1 MLSEINRSMIQIKK
15 NMENISS
22 RTTTK
27 PPPPPTTTTTATTT
41 TTTTTTTATT
51 IKYFLLIDTAVR
63 AAFRETFLIIEMKFQ
78 INQNGKHFI
87 TLSLSIW
94 GNEETF
100 LEFSNYLKNKLG
112 NLKRTVADRNR
123 IVVWD
128 NRISLA
134 FSCCYFCQY

>member
-87 TLSLSIW
+87 TLSLSI
-94 GNEETF
+94 
-100 LEFSNYLKNKLG
+100 
-112 NLKRTVADRNR
+112 
-123 IVVWD
+123 
-128 NRISLA
+128 
-134 FSCCYFCQY
+134 

>member
-27 PPPPPTTTTTATTT
+27 PPPPPPTTTTAT

-87 TLSLSIW
+87 TLSLSI
-94 GNEETF
+94 
-100 LEFSNYLKNKLG
+100 
-112 NLKRTVADRNR
+112 
-123 IVVWD
+123 
-128 NRISLA
+128 
-134 FSCCYFCQY
+134 

>member
-22 RTTTK
+22 RTITK
-27 PPPPPTTTTTATTT
+27 PPPPPPTTTTATT

-87 TLSLSIW
+87 TLSLSI
-94 GNEETF
+94 
-100 LEFSNYLKNKLG
+100 
-112 NLKRTVADRNR
+112 
-123 IVVWD
+123 
-128 NRISLA
+128 
-134 FSCCYFCQY
+134 

>member
-22 RTTTK
+22 RTITK
-27 PPPPPTTTTTATTT
+27 PPPPTTTTA

-87 TLSLSIW
+87 TLSLSI
-94 GNEETF
+94 
-100 LEFSNYLKNKLG
+100 
-112 NLKRTVADRNR
+112 
-123 IVVWD
+123 
-128 NRISLA
+128 
-134 FSCCYFCQY
+134 

>member
-27 PPPPPTTTTTATTT
+27 PPPPPTTTKTATTT
-41 TTTTTTTATT
+41 TATTATT

-87 TLSLSIW
+87 TLSLSI
-94 GNEETF
+94 
-100 LEFSNYLKNKLG
+100 
-112 NLKRTVADRNR
+112 
-123 IVVWD
+123 
-128 NRISLA
+128 
-134 FSCCYFCQY
+134 

>member
-1 MLSEINRSMIQIKK
+1 
-15 NMENISS
+15 MENISS

-27 PPPPPTTTTTATTT
+27 PPPPPPTTTTA

-87 TLSLSIW
+87 TLSLSI
-94 GNEETF
+94 
-100 LEFSNYLKNKLG
+100 
-112 NLKRTVADRNR
+112 
-123 IVVWD
+123 
-128 NRISLA
+128 
-134 FSCCYFCQY
+134 

>member
-27 PPPPPTTTTTATTT
+27 PPPPPPTTTTAT

-78 INQNGKHFI
+78 IN
-87 TLSLSIW
+87 
-94 GNEETF
+94 
-100 LEFSNYLKNKLG
+100 
-112 NLKRTVADRNR
+112 
-123 IVVWD
+123 
-128 NRISLA
+128 
-134 FSCCYFCQY
+134 

>member
-27 PPPPPTTTTTATTT
+27 PPPPPPTTTTATT

-63 AAFRETFLIIEMKFQ
+63 AAFRETFLSIEMKFQ

-87 TLSLSIW
+87 TLSLSI
-94 GNEETF
+94 
-100 LEFSNYLKNKLG
+100 
-112 NLKRTVADRNR
+112 
-123 IVVWD
+123 
-128 NRISLA
+128 
-134 FSCCYFCQY
+134 

>member
-22 RTTTK
+22 RTITK
-27 PPPPPTTTTTATTT
+27 PPPPPPTTTTA

-87 TLSLSIW
+87 TLSLSI
-94 GNEETF
+94 
-100 LEFSNYLKNKLG
+100 
-112 NLKRTVADRNR
+112 
-123 IVVWD
+123 
-128 NRISLA
+128 
-134 FSCCYFCQY
+134 

>member
-41 TTTTTTTATT
+41 TTTTTTTT

-87 TLSLSIW
+87 TLSLSI
-94 GNEETF
+94 
-100 LEFSNYLKNKLG
+100 
-112 NLKRTVADRNR
+112 
-123 IVVWD
+123 
-128 NRISLA
+128 
-134 FSCCYFCQY
+134 

>member
-27 PPPPPTTTTTATTT
+27 PPPPPTTTTTATTTT

-87 TLSLSIW
+87 TLSLSI
-94 GNEETF
+94 
-100 LEFSNYLKNKLG
+100 
-112 NLKRTVADRNR
+112 
-123 IVVWD
+123 
-128 NRISLA
+128 
-134 FSCCYFCQY
+134 

>member
-27 PPPPPTTTTTATTT
+27 PPPPPPTTTTA

-87 TLSLSIW
+87 TLSLSI
-94 GNEETF
+94 
-100 LEFSNYLKNKLG
+100 
-112 NLKRTVADRNR
+112 
-123 IVVWD
+123 
-128 NRISLA
+128 
-134 FSCCYFCQY
+134 

>member
-22 RTTTK
+22 RTITK
-27 PPPPPTTTTTATTT
+27 PPPPPPPTTTTA

-87 TLSLSIW
+87 TLSLSI
-94 GNEETF
+94 
-100 LEFSNYLKNKLG
+100 
-112 NLKRTVADRNR
+112 
-123 IVVWD
+123 
-128 NRISLA
+128 
-134 FSCCYFCQY
+134 

>member
-27 PPPPPTTTTTATTT
+27 PPPPTTTTA
-41 TTTTTTTATT
+41 TTTTTTATT

-87 TLSLSIW
+87 TLSLSI
-94 GNEETF
+94 
-100 LEFSNYLKNKLG
+100 
-112 NLKRTVADRNR
+112 
-123 IVVWD
+123 
-128 NRISLA
+128 
-134 FSCCYFCQY
+134 

>member
-15 NMENISS
+15 NMENIS

-27 PPPPPTTTTTATTT
+27 PPPPPPTTTTA

-87 TLSLSIW
+87 TLSLSI
-94 GNEETF
+94 
-100 LEFSNYLKNKLG
+100 
-112 NLKRTVADRNR
+112 
-123 IVVWD
+123 
-128 NRISLA
+128 
-134 FSCCYFCQY
+134 

>member
-27 PPPPPTTTTTATTT
+27 PPPPPPPTTTA
-41 TTTTTTTATT
+41 TTTTTTATT

-87 TLSLSIW
+87 TLSLSI
-94 GNEETF
+94 
-100 LEFSNYLKNKLG
+100 
-112 NLKRTVADRNR
+112 
-123 IVVWD
+123 
-128 NRISLA
+128 
-134 FSCCYFCQY
+134 

>member
-27 PPPPPTTTTTATTT
+27 PPPPPTTTTTA

-87 TLSLSIW
+87 TLSLSI
-94 GNEETF
+94 
-100 LEFSNYLKNKLG
+100 
-112 NLKRTVADRNR
+112 
-123 IVVWD
+123 
-128 NRISLA
+128 
-134 FSCCYFCQY
+134 

>member
-27 PPPPPTTTTTATTT
+27 PPPPPPTTTTA
-41 TTTTTTTATT
+41 TTTTTTATT

-87 TLSLSIW
+87 TLSLSI
-94 GNEETF
+94 
-100 LEFSNYLKNKLG
+100 
-112 NLKRTVADRNR
+112 
-123 IVVWD
+123 
-128 NRISLA
+128 
-134 FSCCYFCQY
+134 

>member
-27 PPPPPTTTTTATTT
+27 PPPPPTTTT

-87 TLSLSIW
+87 TLSLSI
-94 GNEETF
+94 
-100 LEFSNYLKNKLG
+100 
-112 NLKRTVADRNR
+112 
-123 IVVWD
+123 
-128 NRISLA
+128 
-134 FSCCYFCQY
+134 

>member
-27 PPPPPTTTTTATTT
+27 PPPPPPPTTT

-87 TLSLSIW
+87 TLSLSI
-94 GNEETF
+94 
-100 LEFSNYLKNKLG
+100 
-112 NLKRTVADRNR
+112 
-123 IVVWD
+123 
-128 NRISLA
+128 
-134 FSCCYFCQY
+134 